1 MEQTSSMNIFDIFVV
16 LVLLASGVFAFR
28 RGLVSEILSLGTWV
42 LASVFAWSFF
52 DVTRPLLHEQ
62 IQNDML
68 ADAATGL
75 GLFCLAIIILIPLGD
90 YLLSYVKGPTLS
102 SIDRSLG
109 FVFGIVRGFLIMCLL
124 FLVVTYIWPE
134 PKENENEETKK
145 TEQPKWLA
153 QAKTKPAL
161 HYGMEMIKS
170 LVPED
175 AEKTLTESLNKSKE
189 AATEAAEKA
198 KRLEEISVPVP
209 VYTGGNDREPSSYGD
224 NARESMDKIIDR
236 TDIQ

>member
-1 MEQTSSMNIFDIFVV
+1 MEQHSSINVFDIFVV
-16 LVLLASGVFAFR
+16 GVLLGSGVFAFR

-75 GLFCLAIIILIPLGD
+75 GLFSLAIIILIPLVD

-124 FLVVTYIWPE
+124 FLVVTYVWPE
-134 PKENENEETKK
+134 GKEGQEEGKK

-153 QAKTKPAL
+153 EAKTKPAL
-161 HYGMEMIKS
+161 RYGMEMLKS
-170 LVPED
+170 LAPED
-175 AEKTLTESLNKSKE
+175 AEKALAEGLDKSRE
-189 AATEAAEKA
+189 AANEAAENA

-209 VYTGGNDREPSSYGD
+209 TYTGGNDRTPSSYGD
-224 NARESMDKIIDR
+224 NARENMDKIIDR